1 MFSKYFIVGVCLV
14 AIASS
19 ELLRIKLKRTPKALI
34 THRTVKGRSGVELL
48 KNYAGFDYYGEIG
61 IGTPAQTFT
70 VIFDTGSSNLWIPS
84 ISCDS
89 NGCSNHK
96 KYDSS
101 ASETYVARGEGIQM
115 SYEGQS
121 MKGHL
126 SQDTITVAGL
136 TVTNQIFAEATSLS
150 SAFTDTYFDGVL
162 GLAYR
167 SIAERN
173 VTPVLYNMHSQGVIS
188 YPIFS
193 FYLNRKTNDSRDGG
207 EIIFGGSDP
216 NLYIGSLTYVPVIS
230 QGFWQIKIDSVTI
243 GGFAFCSCQTI
254 LDSGISGIIGAIDAI
269 ARIHSIIGAEQ
280 DDFGNFVVACESVLR
295 FPKINF
301 NLGGNN
307 YPLTGSDYIIQL
319 TVDGVTTCMS
329 GFKSHPNIGDDDLPW
344 ILGNI
349 FLGKYYTEFDMA
361 NNRVGFA
368 IAR

>member
-1 MFSKYFIVGVCLV
+1 MTIVC
-14 AIASS
+14 
-19 ELLRIKLKRTPKALI
+19 IKLKRTPKALI

-48 KNYAGFDYYGEIG
+48 KNYADCEYYGEIG

-70 VIFDTGSSNLWIPS
+70 VIFDIGLSNLWIPT

-89 NGCSNHK
+89 NSCSNHK

-101 ASETYVARGEGIQM
+101 ASETYVARGEGIWI

-126 SQDTITVAGL
+126 SQDTVIVADL
-136 TVTNQIFAEATSLS
+136 TVTSQIFAEATSLGP
-150 SAFTDTYFDGVL
+150 AFTDAYFDGVL
-162 GLAYR
+162 DLAYR
-167 SIAERN
+167 PIAERN

-193 FYLNRKTNDSRDGG
+193 FYLNRNANDSRDGG

-216 NLYIGSLTYVPVIS
+216 NIYIGSLTYVPVIS
-230 QGFWQIKIDSVTI
+230 QGFWQIQMDSVTI
-243 GGFAFCSCQTI
+243 GGFAFCSEGCQTI
-254 LDSGISGIIGAIDAI
+254 LDSGTSVIIGAIDAI

-280 DDFGNFVVACESVLR
+280 DDFGDFVVACESVSR

-319 TVDGVTTCMS
+319 TLDGVTTCMS
-329 GFKSHPNIGDDDLPW
+329 
-344 ILGNI
+344 
-349 FLGKYYTEFDMA
+349 
-361 NNRVGFA
+361 
-368 IAR
+368 